1 MQTISLNLKTKVSPK
16 MTLRKLSEM
25 QTRVSLLADQIQE
38 QYNQGPT
45 PERIVPLLKEQAQI
59 IVQLQ
64 TSLKEY
70 TPTSADREEMAKLKV
85 SFRRLVERTDRNYR
99 IASKIGIRLT
109 GIGGKPYKSINS
121 IAI

>member
-1 MQTISLNLKTKVSPK
+1 

-38 QYNQGPT
+38 QYSQGPT

-70 TPTSADREEMAKLKV
+70 TPTSEDREEMAKLKV
-85 SFRRLVERTDRNYR
+85 SFRRLVEHTDRNYR
-99 IASKIGIRLT
+99 NASKIGIRLT

-121 IAI
+121 RAI

>member
-1 MQTISLNLKTKVSPK
+1 

-25 QTRVSLLADQIQE
+25 QTRVSLLVDQIQE
-38 QYNQGPT
+38 QYSQGPT
-45 PERIVPLLKEQAQI
+45 PERIVPLLREQAQI

-64 TSLKEY
+64 TSLTEY

-121 IAI
+121 RAI